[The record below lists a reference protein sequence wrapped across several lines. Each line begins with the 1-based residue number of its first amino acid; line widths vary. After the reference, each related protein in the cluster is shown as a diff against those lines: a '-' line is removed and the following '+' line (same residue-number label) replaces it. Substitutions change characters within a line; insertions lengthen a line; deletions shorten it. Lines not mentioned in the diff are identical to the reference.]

1 MAYRLSIL
9 LIVSGCIF
17 SLLSGCSYVAQHES
31 SGPKTT
37 DSIVPPAPVPP
48 ALQPVEPAGNPP
60 KCELPIPC
68 NQAIEVAVAKCS
80 EYGHQG
86 FQIELDRACDYVLPV
101 RKLFKR
107 QGLPPD
113 LVYVALVESGFT
125 PRARSRANAV
135 GMWQII
141 SRTGAR
147 LGLLQN
153 RWIDERCNPT
163 KAAQAAADYLS
174 QLYDTFGNWPLALAA
189 YNAGP
194 KAIQNALDKSGLKTF
209 WELADA
215 GWLPAETRQYVPK
228 VYAAVIIARNPDRY
242 GFQYNPDHYVAR
254 YEKVVVP
261 GGVKL
266 AWVGK
271 KIGVSKAELL
281 HCNPELCKPVTPPF
295 CSEYQLCVP
304 RGCRDDVLAALANH
318 SPCEARS
325 EKEFN
330 RKAGAVHKTIQL
342 SLHKVSRGDTW
353 DSLARRYKCRAS
365 MLASINHSGTSKIL
379 KPGQLLKVPVS
390 SAPAVARRAKPA
402 AVKFLIAKRQRAIAE
417 RKPRGRLR
425 KTAARSIHYKVS
437 QGDTLWTIAE
447 RFHVPVSALRTQN
460 DLRPNQKIRSG
471 ARLLICTSLAC
482 ARASRRRR

>member
-1 MAYRLSIL
+1 MAYRLSVL

-17 SLLSGCSYVAQHES
+17 SLLSGCSFMPQHES
-31 SGPKTT
+31 SEPKTS
-37 DSIVPPAPVPP
+37 DSIVPPVPVPP
-48 ALQPVEPAGNPP
+48 ALQPAQPAANPP
-60 KCELPIPC
+60 KCELPIPS
-68 NQAIEVAVAKCS
+68 NQAIEVAVARFS

-86 FQIELDRACDYVLPV
+86 FQIELDRACNYVLPV
-101 RKLFKR
+101 RKLFENR
-107 QGLPPD
+107 GLPPD

-141 SRTGAR
+141 SKTGAH

-194 KAIQNALDKSGLKTF
+194 KTIQNALDRSGLKTF
-209 WELADA
+209 WELAAA

-254 YEKVVVP
+254 YEKVAVP

-281 HCNPELCKPVTPPF
+281 HCNPELCQPVTPPS

-318 SPCEARS
+318 LPCEARAES
-325 EKEFN
+325 GKT
-330 RKAGAVHKTIQL
+330 AGAHKTIRV
-342 SLHKVSRGDTW
+342 SVHKVSRGETW
-353 DSLARRYKCRAS
+353 DSLARRYKCPANL
-365 MLASINHSGTSKIL
+365 LATLNHSRTSKIL
-379 KPGQLLKVPVS
+379 KVGQLLKVPVA
-390 SAPAVARRAKPA
+390 SAPLVARRAKPA
-402 AVKFLIAKRQRAIAE
+402 AAKFLIAKRQRAIAE
-417 RKPRGRLR
+417 RKIRGRP
-425 KTAARSIHYKVS
+425 KKAAAKRIHYKVT

-447 RFHVPVSALRTQN
+447 RFHVPVSALCTQN

-471 ARLLICTSLAC
+471 SRILICTSLSC
-482 ARASRRRR
+482 TRAARRRR